1 MPMQWRV
8 DDSGQRF
15 RVVELG
21 VLLAWWRDRM
31 QASPVHFYRLRKRI
45 IESGNPAPPI
55 PARFTRRKQPVP
67 SEIETT
73 SQGSEQNDA
82 VSTPTIT
89 DVLDELPDF
98 IGQAE
103 HAALLQ
109 AMEDTPPACD
119 GLETFTHDRFADP
132 EQTDM
137 MRGICH
143 TCPVLELCKAF
154 AIAGKPTA
162 GMWAGMT
169 PAEIRR
175 VGDTSAKATAFTASG
190 A

>member
-1 MPMQWRV
+1 MTYA
-8 DDSGQRF
+8 
-15 RVVELG
+15 E
-21 VLLAWWRDRM
+21 A
-31 QASPVHFYRLRKRI
+31 AKR
-45 IESGNPAPPI
+45 NPAPPV
-55 PARFTRRKQPVP
+55 PAQFTRHKQHVP
-67 SEIETT
+67 SEIET
-73 SQGSEQNDA
+73 SQRGPEQNDA
-82 VSTPTIT
+82 VSGPTLN
-89 DVLDELPDF
+89 DVLAELPEF

-103 HAALLQ
+103 HAALIR

-119 GLETFTHDRFADP
+119 GLETFAADRFADP

-143 TCPVLELCKAF
+143 ACPLLELCRTF

-175 VGDTSAKATAFTASG
+175 LNAVTAS
-190 A
+190 AA

>member
-15 RVVELG
+15 RVVELE

-55 PARFTRRKQPVP
+55 PAQFTRRKQPVP
-67 SEIETT
+67 SEIETA

-82 VSTPTIT
+82 FSGPTIA

-143 TCPVLELCKAF
+143 ACPLLDLCRTF
-154 AIAGKPTA
+154 AAAGKPTA

-175 VGDTSAKATAFTASG
+175 LNAPAASAA
-190 A
+190 

>member
-8 DDSGQRF
+8 DDAGQRV
-15 RVVELG
+15 RVVDET

-31 QASPVHFYRLRKRI
+31 QASPVHFYRMRKRI
-45 IESGNPAPPI
+45 IEAGNEAPPV
-55 PARFTRRKQPVP
+55 PARFTRRRQPVP
-67 SEIETT
+67 SETE
-73 SQGSEQNDA
+73 SPRQDPEQPKA
-82 VSTPTIT
+82 GAGPTLA
-89 DVLDELPDF
+89 DVIAELPEF
-98 IGQAE
+98 IGQHE
-103 HAALLQ
+103 HATLIR
-109 AMEDTPPACD
+109 AMEDTPAACD

-132 EQTDM
+132 EQTEM

-143 TCPVLELCKAF
+143 ACPLLELCRTF

-175 VGDTSAKATAFTASG
+175 LNTPKTAS
-190 A
+190 AA